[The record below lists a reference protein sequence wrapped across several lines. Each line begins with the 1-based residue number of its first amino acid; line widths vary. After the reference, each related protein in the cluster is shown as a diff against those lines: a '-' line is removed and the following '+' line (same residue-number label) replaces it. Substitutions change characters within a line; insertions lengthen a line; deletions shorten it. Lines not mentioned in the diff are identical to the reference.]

1 MFTRIQSEITPGST
15 IRSRRVDK
23 LTVFFLLVYYVRRV
37 DSQVADGTA
46 AYDTIKGRSWDSKF
60 TVSKSESKPGGNL
73 ISFPSSL
80 GVNSATFSDYSTET
94 DRPTVFLTGETAIVL
109 PPYKPSPR
117 SAPRM
122 FSCLAKISLAR
133 FPFSESLELMLFET
147 GH

>member
-1 MFTRIQSEITPGST
+1 M
-15 IRSRRVDK
+15 
-23 LTVFFLLVYYVRRV
+23 
-37 DSQVADGTA
+37 ADGIA
-46 AYDTIKGRSWDSKF
+46 AYATIKGRSWDSKS
-60 TVSKSESKPGGNL
+60 TVSESESEPGGNS
-73 ISFPSSL
+73 ISFPSSGL